1 LPDRDPKIQA
11 PKAPSDNGFVTALDP
26 RFGHWLL
33 SSLRSGL
40 LAIDATGQL
49 LEINP
54 DAARVVFGCG
64 SAAADDLTE
73 HLIGKHCRD
82 ALAGQPAMAELMLS
96 ALDGREPPSRAEL
109 RLEANGG
116 AAPASIGY
124 TLTRVRD
131 EEGRVRGAVMQ
142 FRDLTPYERADE
154 QERLRERLLALG
166 QMAAGV
172 AHELRNPLASTEI
185 LVGLLAREV
194 REEEPAALVDD
205 LRSELRRMAAIID
218 ASLSFVR
225 TEAPRWELEDPRA
238 LIASVV
244 AGARAR
250 SPEGVEINSEVGGSP
265 AQVAMDREKLESVL
279 VNLVQNACHALLE
292 DPDSAAPTVTISCD
306 VEGNAQAEL
315 VIRVADNGPGVP
327 EALRERIF
335 YPFFTTR
342 ESGSGVGLALAQK
355 LVAAHGGSL
364 LLERQRVGA
373 CFAIHLPIRT
383 DLRGEL
389 AADDEA
395 TR

>member
-1 LPDRDPKIQA
+1 
-11 PKAPSDNGFVTALDP
+11 
-26 RFGHWLL
+26 
-33 SSLRSGL
+33 
-40 LAIDATGQL
+40 
-49 LEINP
+49 
-54 DAARVVFGCG
+54 
-64 SAAADDLTE
+64 
-73 HLIGKHCRD
+73 LI
-82 ALAGQPAMAELMLS
+82 A

-131 EEGRVRGAVMQ
+131 EEGGVRGAVMQ

-154 QERLRERLLALG
+154 QERLRERLAALG

-238 LIASVV
+238 LIAAVV

-250 SPEGVEINSEVGGSP
+250 SPRGVEINSEVGASP

-292 DPDSAAPTVTISCD
+292 DPDCAAPAVTISCD
-306 VEGNAQAEL
+306 VEGNAQPEL

-383 DLRGEL
+383 DLRTDLRSEL
-389 AADDEA
+389 AGDDEA